1 MPPTIIHCAAFLGL
15 FLATLAPTAHGDE
28 PSMFR
33 VGVAETDVTPEKPTP
48 MWGYGARHDKL
59 SEGVLDRLKAK
70 AVVIQAGEAKL
81 AIVGMDLGRGPTP
94 TMMDRIRDLVSPR
107 KINNVLICGS
117 HTHHGP
123 VIELTDRPGCGQG
136 KFDDA
141 VAYARTLPDRI
152 AGAILE
158 ADGKLEPAQIRI
170 GDRELALNRNRH
182 AKREPKPVDPRLTV
196 VRFDRP
202 DGQPLAVLVHF
213 AAHPVMTPGEVLKFS
228 ADYPGALRSTV
239 EQRLKVPCLFIQGAA
254 GNLSPNPGKPADRS
268 PEAFGRTLGL
278 QALEVAESLAGSPA
292 VRPSLGVAT
301 DRFDFPTRLNLKS
314 AVNTLLYG
322 RAFFPELVRNLLEEY
337 GDGMKTET
345 TTVMLGDQLGI
356 VALPGEP
363 FCQHALRL
371 RERADLPH
379 ASGVRLLQRPLP
391 LLPDH
396 RGRRRGR
403 LRGRPPD
410 VADRIGRG
418 GADDGPRCLNL
429 FRLRGKFPGEHPNRA
444 TSKP

>member
-1 MPPTIIHCAAFLGL
+1 MTAMIIHRTGFLAL
-15 FLATLAPTAHGDE
+15 FLTAVSPTAQGEE
-28 PSMFR
+28 PSTFR
-33 VGVAETDVTPEKPTP
+33 VGVAEVDVTPENPIP

-59 SEGVLDRLKAK
+59 SGGVLDRLKAK

-94 TMMDRIRDLVSPR
+94 VMMDRIRGLVSAR
-107 KINNVLICGS
+107 RIEHVLICGS

-123 VIELTDRPGCGQG
+123 VIELTDRPGYGKG

-141 VAYARTLPDRI
+141 VAYAHRLPDLI

-170 GDRELALNRNRH
+170 GDRKLALNRNRH

-202 DGQPLAVLVHF
+202 DGAPLAVLVHF
-213 AAHPVMTPGEVLKFS
+213 SAHPVMTPGEVLKFS

-239 EQRLKVPCLFIQGAA
+239 EQRLHVPCLFIQGAA
-254 GNLSPNPGKPADRS
+254 GNLSPNPGQPAERT
-268 PEAFGRTLGL
+268 PEAFGRALGI
-278 QALEVAESLAGSPA
+278 QAIEIAEKLAGAPA
-292 VRPSLGVAT
+292 VRTSLGVAT

-337 GDGMKTET
+337 GDGMKAET
-345 TTVMLGDQLGI
+345 TTVLLGDQLGV

-371 RERADLPH
+371 KDRADLPH
-379 ASGVRLLQRPLP
+379 ALIFGYCNGHFLYFPTIEAAAE
-391 LLPDH
+391 
-396 RGRRRGR
+396 GGY
-403 LRGRPPD
+403 
-410 VADRIGRG
+410 
-418 GADDGPRCLNL
+418 GADPQMSPIALGAGERMMDRALINL
-429 FRLRGKFPGEHPNRA
+429 FRLRGKFPGDQPISR
-444 TSKP
+444 P